1 MSGFAQAYI
10 QHHLTP
16 KFYVLGLED
25 AGIFT
30 PDPTSLKLAKKELR
44 KWEHK
49 AKKEAKIREE
59 RLTSIIGSC
68 GTNYDF

>member
-16 KFYVLGLED
+16 KFYVLGWED
-25 AGIFT
+25 AAGIFT
-30 PDPTSLKLAKKELR
+30 PYPSSLKLAKKELR

-49 AKKEAKIREE
+49 AQKQARKHEE
-59 RLTSIIGSC
+59 RLASILGNGI
-68 GTNYDF
+68 